1 MRNTLKLNENFWFGL
16 VFLVFSIALYM
27 SVTTLPQDVALF
39 PKVILIVMGLT
50 SVSFIIKS
58 TTASGKESTK
68 EKLFNLDLIIMII
81 ALITTYGL
89 LNILGFYVSG
99 TLLAMF
105 VFIFIDK
112 SYNKNSYIKGVILS
126 LVIMSVLYFIFKVV
140 MNLITPEG
148 LFF

>member
-27 SVTTLPQDVALF
+27 SVTTLPEDVALF

-50 SVSFIIKS
+50 SASFIIKS
-58 TTASGKESTK
+58 TTASGKERTE

-81 ALITTYGL
+81 ALITTYLL
-89 LNILGFYVSG
+89 LNILGFYVSV

-126 LVIMSVLYFIFKVV
+126 LVIMSVLYFIFKGA